1 MEGSLRER
9 NKAAGPWEEKEL
21 PGEGCLRE
29 GLWVKIWGSRGSCPS
44 PFADRMAY
52 GGNTSCVSV
61 QWENGLAVF
70 DGGTGLLAL
79 GQWLEEGCRRGKID
93 PDLEIHLFI
102 GHLHLD
108 HILGLVLFSRM
119 FKEGSSIHLYG
130 PGREGESFRKRLAA
144 VLSPPYWPVAIDRLP
159 ASITWHDAD
168 KEGEWNLPGQV
179 KVRAMESD
187 HPDGCFLYRLDRGG
201 QSVVYGMDCELGGEE
216 AKERGAGG
224 EEKEAK
230 EKGTGAKRTESGG
243 EIKERYKVFAK
254 DCRLLL
260 FDAPYT
266 GKEYPLYRGFG
277 HSFWEMGL
285 ELAGECGA
293 GDVWICHHN
302 WDRTDPELDQIGHQL
317 HRQAK
322 AMGLSAR
329 IAKEGDSKELL

>member
-9 NKAAGPWEEKEL
+9 NKAAGSWEEKEL

-79 GQWLEEGCRRGKID
+79 GQWLEEGCRLGKID
-93 PDLEIHLFI
+93 PGLEIHLFI

-119 FKEGSSIHLYG
+119 FKKEASIHLYG
-130 PGREGESFRKRLAA
+130 PGGEGKSFRKRLAA
-144 VLSPPYWPVAIDRLP
+144 VLSPPYWPVAVDKLP
-159 ASITWHDAD
+159 ASITWHDVD

-187 HPDGCFLYRLDRGG
+187 HPGGCFLYRLDRGG
-201 QSVVYGMDCELGGEE
+201 QSVVYGMDCELREE
-216 AKERGAGG
+216 GKKAVEMEAGKK
-224 EEKEAK
+224 EEKG
-230 EKGTGAKRTESGG
+230 KGGG
-243 EIKERYKVFAK
+243 IKARYKAFAK
-254 DCRLLL
+254 DCSLLL

-302 WDRTDPELDQIGHQL
+302 WERTDGELDQIGHQL
-317 HRQAK
+317 HQRAK
-322 AMGLSAR
+322 SMGLSAR
-329 IAKEGDSKELL
+329 IAREGDSIIL

>member
-1 MEGSLRER
+1 MEGSSRER
-9 NKAAGPWEEKEL
+9 NKAAGLWEEKML
-21 PGEGCLRE
+21 PGKGCLRD
-29 GLWVKIWGSRGSCPS
+29 GLWVKIWGSRGSCPA

-61 QWENGLAVF
+61 QWENGMAVF

-79 GQWLEEGCRRGKID
+79 GQWLEEGCRQGKID
-93 PDLEIHLFI
+93 PALEIHLFI

-119 FKEGSSIHLYG
+119 FKKGAPIHLYG
-130 PGREGESFRKRLAA
+130 PGGEGESFRKRLAA

-168 KEGEWNLPGQV
+168 KERVWNLPGEV
-179 KVRAMESD
+179 KVQAMESD
-187 HPDGCFLYRLDRGG
+187 HPDGCFLYRLDRGS
-201 QSVVYGMDCELGGEE
+201 QSVVYGMDCELGGEGTKG
-216 AKERGAGG
+216 KEEMKA
-224 EEKEAK
+224 
-230 EKGTGAKRTESGG
+230 
-243 EIKERYKVFAK
+243 RYKAFARG
-254 DCRLLL
+254 CRLLL

-285 ELAGECGA
+285 ELAGDCRA

-317 HRQAK
+317 HQRAK

-329 IAKEGDSKELL
+329 IAKEGDSVALL